1 MNNKQHLARSLPPSK
16 ELSPNLHNTMEV
28 YITEYSTFNY
38 VSRVQSPFSEFKY
51 FRMVEKFSPFE
62 GIQRFTTLDYFP
74 GWLNLIH
81 NLLLLL
87 LVHTWK
93 LQRATHSHTT
103 ALQYSVGCR
112 PVHQLLQCNWY
123 WPPLCSNQ
131 FQVERNAVHY
141 IPMYAHISKTGVF
154 PWGFQTKIWRIF
166 LISLIHG
173 VYLNSLIYTAH
184 ALK

>member
-1 MNNKQHLARSLPPSK
+1 MYTTTFPACNMNKKYTSLPPSK

-51 FRMVEKFSPFE
+51 FRMVEKFSPFD

-81 NLLLLL
+81 NLLFLISA
-87 LVHTWK
+87 HTQN

-103 ALQYSVGCR
+103 AL
-112 PVHQLLQCNWY
+112 
-123 WPPLCSNQ
+123 
-131 FQVERNAVHY
+131 
-141 IPMYAHISKTGVF
+141 
-154 PWGFQTKIWRIF
+154 
-166 LISLIHG
+166 
-173 VYLNSLIYTAH
+173 
-184 ALK
+184 